1 MFLKAITER
10 LIRTVSVLATNQ
22 DRYDDSLIAD
32 LIEQGGA
39 WAKQEKFKKE
49 KSIPEQWTYEYT
61 LPYVQAEQ
69 DPESCYTTYWLPP
82 FLTLPYG
89 ANGISSVRGKK
100 GAPIRVYENSTT
112 FENTRLLPLFN
123 NKRPVAFVEGNTL
136 KTLNIDLGD
145 VKVRG
150 LFTRLLDDPNFN
162 PNYDEINITED
173 LMWLIS
179 TYIINQYMNTM
190 SIRPTPSI
198 NTQSPE
204 NQQ

>member
-1 MFLKAITER
+1 M
-10 LIRTVSVLATNQ
+10 LIREIAERIINTVSVLKTNQ
-22 DRYDDSLIAD
+22 DRWDEDFIISLVDSAA
-32 LIEQGGA
+32 A

-61 LPYVQAEQ
+61 LPYVQSEQ
-69 DPESCYTTYWLPP
+69 DSESCYTTYWLPP

-123 NKRPVAFVEGNTL
+123 NKKPVAFVEGNTL

-150 LFTRLLDDPNFN
+150 LFTRLLEDPNFN
-162 PNYDEINITED
+162 VDFDEFTITQD
-173 LMWLIS
+173 LLWLMS
-179 TYIINQYMNTM
+179 SYITAQVTDKM
-190 SIRPTPSI
+190 SIRPVPET
-198 NTQSPE
+198 NNQSMQ